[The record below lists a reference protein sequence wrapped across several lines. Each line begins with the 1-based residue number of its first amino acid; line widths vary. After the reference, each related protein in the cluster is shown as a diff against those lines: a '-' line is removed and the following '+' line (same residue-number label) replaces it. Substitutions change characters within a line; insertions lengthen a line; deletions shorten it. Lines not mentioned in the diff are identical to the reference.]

1 MDNSKTVSTLN
12 DLLNITNDR
21 IQGFSKVEDKVW
33 DTYSPLKNDYDQ
45 MVRESQTM
53 RSELIGLITER
64 GGNPDD
70 SSTTAGALH
79 RTWIDIKNSFG
90 GDHAESTLEN
100 VVFGEKAAIDAY
112 QDALDSGNLCPQS
125 TVTVADQLG
134 KLQSSYGKFENLEAS
149 TNN

>member
-33 DTYSPLKNDYDQ
+33 DTYSSLKNDYDQ
-45 MVRESQTM
+45 MVRESQTIK
-53 RSELIGLITER
+53 SELIGLITER

-100 VVFGEKAAIDAY
+100 VVFGERAAIDAY

-125 TVTVADQLG
+125 TAVVQDQLG
-134 KLQSSYGKFENLEAS
+134 KLKSSYGKFESLERTAE
-149 TNN
+149 

>member
-33 DTYSPLKNDYDQ
+33 DSYSGLKNDYEQ
-45 MVRESQTM
+45 MVHESQTM
-53 RSELIGLITER
+53 KSELIGLITAR

-100 VVFGEKAAIDAY
+100 VAFGEKAAVDAY
-112 QDALDSGNLCPQS
+112 ENALQSGDLCPQS
-125 TVTVADQLG
+125 TVVVSDQLS
-134 KLQSSYGKFENLEAS
+134 KLRNSYAKFESLEK
-149 TNN
+149 TTE